1 LALRDKVIS
10 GVIWSAIERISVQV
24 VRFGITIILA
34 RLLSPGD
41 YGLLGMLA
49 IFIALSNVFIDSGLG
64 QALIQKKDA
73 DNIDYSTIFYYNI
86 ALAILFYI
94 ILFFS
99 APYIAEFYKQPLLK
113 DLSRVVF
120 LNLIFSSLSLIQN
133 TIVSKEM
140 NFKVYTKVS
149 IISYI
154 ASGSISIGM
163 AYRGYG
169 VWSLVFQTLCNSL
182 FQTILLW
189 IFNTWRPLFIF
200 SIKSFKKLFAK
211 SSSLLATGIVS
222 QIFDNIYYVIIGK
235 FYSNINLGFYT
246 QAKRLQEMPLMTL
259 NGVIQAVTFPA
270 LVQIQDDNERLKMNY
285 SKIIQIFMFI
295 NVPLMAGLMVCARPL
310 VISVLTAKWLPILP
324 YLYLFCITGIF
335 FPFGLINGNT
345 MKVKGR
351 FKLMFQ
357 VDLIKKAVLIILLLI
372 SFSFGL
378 YAIVLGQAVYI
389 IFGIIINIYFG
400 SRLIS
405 FSFSE
410 QIKSVLPYLL
420 VCVISIIP
428 ALFLL
433 LLTQW
438 NPLIILISQ
447 IITISGLYLLFSKL
461 FNLYAYNE
469 IVHIIRD
476 KLLQRKNNRSQI

>member
-310 VISVLTAKWLPILP
+310 VISVLT
-324 YLYLFCITGIF
+324 GIF

-469 IVHIIRD
+469 IVLIIKD
-476 KLLQRKNNRSQI
+476 KLLQRRNNNKVIR